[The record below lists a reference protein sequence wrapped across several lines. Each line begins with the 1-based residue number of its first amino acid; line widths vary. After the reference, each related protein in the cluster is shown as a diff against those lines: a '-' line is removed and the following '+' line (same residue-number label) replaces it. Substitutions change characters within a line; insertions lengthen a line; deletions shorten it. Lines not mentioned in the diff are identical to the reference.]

1 MKSFCH
7 THNFYYNSNVCPW
20 CEQDRI
26 SALSKRYYKKPVA
39 DNNIQKNKS
48 EELNESKAPSD
59 DMLQALTQKFNK
71 R

>member
-20 CEQDRI
+20 CEQDRL
-26 SALSKRYYKKPVA
+26 SALSKRYYKKP
-39 DNNIQKNKS
+39 NIDKPLKNKDS
-48 EELNESKAPSD
+48 VINESSTPSA

-71 R
+71 H